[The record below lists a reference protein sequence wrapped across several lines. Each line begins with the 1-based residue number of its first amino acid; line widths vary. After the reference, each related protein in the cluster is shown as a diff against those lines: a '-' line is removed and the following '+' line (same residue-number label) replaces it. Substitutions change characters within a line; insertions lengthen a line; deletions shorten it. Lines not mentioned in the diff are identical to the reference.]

1 MSGSGFRGRGYGP
14 RGARSNGPSN
24 GFNSGPRFPHPN
36 FNHSRPP
43 HRLQGPDKWID
54 GPKFPPW
61 QQNKGYGHRPQYRGN
76 LQYRPNSRGRAA
88 NSRGLVRFSGPGRP
102 PAPQFSAGFIRNQ
115 GPRVLLPQ
123 EDQVVEED
131 KCVLPPQTPLLG
143 SEEER
148 QQKITETADK
158 LKQKL
163 SSITEEDLTNFWEDD
178 FSILPNIV
186 SEEENI
192 RNKGIPELR
201 HEPPELDLT
210 FTDFRDIGRV
220 DCNNSRFD
228 DIEDSA
234 NNDCVSI
241 PFANEV
247 TDRLL
252 STNDEITVVN
262 ESAEDCL
269 IILDS
274 VQDDVLDQ
282 PDVLLESDTCQQEA
296 FHELLDP
303 ECNLES
309 LHLQCD
315 IVTESGISL
324 NPDDVDGNLT
334 VLNVDEDIIDSTYIQ
349 PIDDVVNENPPLDLI
364 DIETAPISLP
374 ALNDQDVSQV
384 DFTENPNLL
393 PVEIQDING
402 DTIQD
407 INLDVHQ
414 DDEVETDLH
423 QAQDNLPTNVFQE
436 EACQIPVD
444 ASDAPENNSLILPPL
459 NEDNQS
465 NIVGD
470 TVSPTCSSYN
480 EVHNLNN
487 DTKLNNPPHFQPR
500 GFNVPPRFAPR
511 IPGPRCPGPR
521 WGFQQNGNNAFFR
534 GPQRLPFHGSRM
546 PPPRHIVPF
555 QPNNLVP
562 VPFDPRAPP
571 PFAHNV
577 AAPSHD
583 SQHHALV
590 PFSSNDLP
598 PSFDPTEPP
607 PNIRPVSGTESSN
620 RQDIVQTIPPLD
632 TRKQTTN
639 VPPNNMEIMQPP
651 PTFDPRG
658 PPPRI
663 SNVIVNANENLP
675 EFNPQQPPPKIHK
688 RDETLQPPPIF
699 DPRLSSQ
706 ERSKLLAPI
715 NASAAHMMPGFNL
728 TPVTPNFAQPPPM
741 SMPSH
746 QAFIP
751 NLPVTFQPV
760 LPQATSGPVIV
771 QEFALPPPP
780 MSITNVPP
788 PLPQV
793 VSLEK
798 DSNHGQGVNMDDD
811 GLEDMQEAMEFA
823 KQIMNM
829 TEDLKNNQ
837 GASLESTEALIVP
850 LEIPVP
856 IEDTPCSSSVED
868 VSGNTAKK
876 QKKKENKS
884 KKIKQTLV
892 CGPVLE
898 KQEEFE
904 AVDDEQNVQNRDR
917 TSEDALLAGDQIRP
931 KVVFNLN
938 SKTKVIPKP
947 EEWHRP
953 AARVPETRETQ
964 PVTTQNSHKEKTH
977 SKRHSSESRRNNVNP
992 NKKQQREHHSKMS
1005 LTRSAEVPRPFMLEK
1020 SSDLSHHQ
1028 EYTRDVE
1035 KLHSHSSAVHK
1046 SQKSRKEVK
1055 KAAAPTSESSWKNR
1069 VISRFLKMS
1078 KNDICNMVNNSSLRK
1093 FDIAMK
1099 HLVKER
1105 RSSLSLEMRNTED
1118 EKMKEYDREEF
1129 MNQLNAMLDP
1139 GAVVGITDLPTEFI
1153 HHLSEVLQLDPMPFE
1168 LESSE
1173 RESAEINEVKSVD
1186 QTDISKTYTS
1196 EYLQEEIKAPSFP
1209 EYSECENVYIEQ
1221 IEEEPVHNKEESL
1234 PFPINP
1240 ELNLNI
1246 SRENTTSSRKSLM
1259 NKSNPEAEC
1268 MYKKQQPLF
1277 NEADLDD
1284 ILLQVTERTKV
1295 PPVTILP
1302 RKKSIEIYKDSLVK
1316 QPVTEAFKCNAFP
1329 QIPTK
1334 TAADLDDIFSA
1345 GIARAKSL
1353 NKSVD
1358 SDNSRARKSSSE
1370 DRNTFRSEKYE
1381 RWNRKEQEDPDS
1393 FRNLTKEEWEAKYG
1407 STTGTQA
1414 SIRKTSSN
1422 SAENLSRDSR
1432 NYHSQRY
1439 CSSDSPMRHLSMSPL
1454 LREPPA
1460 HNPER
1465 SMDHYNELEEP
1476 RRAERSGSSTDTTT
1490 TSTSDSDEET
1500 VAPNVTKLLKVIKE
1514 KEKIAKK
1521 KSLNETIRD
1530 EVAAE
1535 IEKKWKEKSKH
1546 KERKSRKRER
1556 RKRDKREK
1564 RKKEKKRRRKRNSHS
1579 DMSKSSEQSEGYRML
1594 TEDEIKKE
1602 VVVKQEPLSTFEDS
1616 IPFHSGASNTYVP
1629 PTSSNKA
1636 TELAPQVESQ
1646 SPLLGRQQIP
1656 VDTSDKTPPQARN
1669 KPTIISMTIQ
1679 PKTKAQLKQM
1689 PESSN
1694 LAQKQVTEKLSEV
1707 DNGGASSGTNT
1718 DGRRMKEHAEK
1729 SKGSQLEEDNNE
1741 STDIAMLMINA
1752 LPQANVSTINSSPQ
1766 TNVST
1771 NNPLPQANVSI
1782 NDFLPQISV
1791 SPSNSFSQT
1800 SPSVNNSSLP
1810 NTASVNNSL
1819 PQINLSANTSLPQ
1832 INLSFNITEPP
1843 HTEVSSD
1850 NITANA
1856 TSLAS
1861 TPTNP
1866 DSEVN
1871 NSNQSTIQTVLTAGT
1886 SSTETK
1892 SSYKKIDIKAYKE
1905 RALQRRLRE
1914 EAKLKENS
1922 ESSVSLPQESQ
1933 PALPVHK
1940 TDNETGASPKGNEAK
1955 ATTEMDLSTEQIKD
1969 PRLAKIK
1976 LVRISTWEDSNT
1988 EVKEPASL
1996 EKEHKCTD
2004 LVQSNKELPVFVQSK
2019 NAGELPGCKVKEK
2032 STTRAID
2039 SDSSSPKDPVKSKEN
2054 KNDAKA
2060 FLQDK
2065 VVKRDEV
2072 GEKAE
2077 LKVEM
2082 EEKKSKKLPGAVESN
2097 KFKNIRSEGSKELK
2111 LKKEK
2116 VVKSAEKKR
2125 KSLKSKSMATEKHSK
2140 HSHERTTEE
2149 AQKSLT
2155 ANINSAIGTDIEK
2168 ASSCNVP
2175 EFQLSEST
2183 KESSLELATC
2193 PENVAVE
2200 DSIDKEINKEQ
2211 VDIHPTVEENHEK
2224 VVGDNEKAKILE
2236 TQQITDQGIKD
2247 IVGYQQVIEQGR
2259 IEAEGDQTSFNFIT
2273 EENSVKEIEKNIS
2286 NSPEEST
2293 APAESVPTEKSD
2305 KEEDIE
2311 KDMAPFNR
2319 TSQVPIEESVV
2330 EDTFV
2335 EDKFMEDKPVE
2346 EKLVE
2351 DKSAEDKFAEDK
2363 SVEDKFAEDK
2373 SVEDTPLSTVDLP
2386 QVKQEPYSLEEDIH
2400 LNKKE
2405 NLEDSIADSTP
2416 TPHIE
2421 MDTEV
2426 VDKYNTNTET
2436 KENKKEEAEL
2446 RSPDSVGSP
2455 FIGFVAESIEDEIN
2469 QVSKLADVDTRN
2481 VDTEEG
2487 VTENCKQQ
2495 LETCN
2500 NDELSIKAVGC
2511 DKDDKNFSMEMK
2523 ETDEAVSACKL
2534 TEEQGS
2540 SNENDVDKT
2549 IPDSVNPLCTVEAGA
2564 ELMETENKDTAKE
2577 PQVHNRDMEQNVSPV
2592 INLDSQDTFD
2602 EDGEPFI
2609 VLDEYIDDADGKSL
2623 EKLSAFDLDLEDCIA
2638 RDADIFSSKH
2648 IEEEEG
2654 LVDNIQSSNFNAID
2668 FKELSEVFDK
2678 DNITP
2683 AKEEETNYDAAML
2696 PTELVAHTEKE
2707 KTNIISSEPNIEP
2720 SSEALQNSKSTDITP
2735 KDTAP
2740 EICTEASPT
2749 DVPFVE
2755 DVPQEPVSQASC
2767 IDIVETEQEQG
2778 SLPLQHSPETSET
2791 VRPETPTQPSVP
2803 IETTLGKSLDSLS
2816 PDAAPPPETKAELV
2830 EPNKEADNCEKG
2842 SEKNLDDSVGS
2853 KVILSPEAKISI
2865 DKHARSSS
2873 TEEKKKPH
2881 QHAEKRHRTAS
2892 RSHHKR
2898 DDEAL
2903 HKIKSKS
2910 KMKHK
2915 EHKKH
2920 SVSKKLVDEA
2930 VQSDTV
2936 KVKYPSTK
2944 EAIMARMIEIDV
2956 EIHKLTTEK
2965 MTLYQMLTN
2974 DVLPND
2980 SDLPQNNTVH
2990 ESKEVET
2997 VVVRPRTPSALMS
3010 QLIQNIEASPVTN
3023 QCAKTTPESVSLKD
3037 SAVNPAQS
3045 NKSKVSKHE
3054 HHAEKKA
3061 NSTLTRSSDND
3072 EAACH
3077 TGDAK
3082 SSSSRKRKRPK
3093 WAIKWKETPDS
3104 INDTSSEAVTEE
3116 KQTSDAVKS
3125 ILKKASTK
3133 QKATE
3138 EACVQASTNE
3148 VKLPEESS
3156 ETPPQIN
3163 KEDSTRTDKT
3173 EAPSNEVNEK
3183 AIKLPE
3189 PQVPSH
3195 KPVKLKTP
3203 ENIDENVS
3211 PKENESTIEALNDTD
3226 TASSMLKP
3234 PENRTSERSSIYSDD
3249 STWDSLLQN
3258 SSIDDQKKPTTGLAL
3273 LEETYR
3279 KELAKTRRVRTDSR
3293 KRRRKKMQNASQPVK
3308 ILTPEE
3314 EELPLSAL
3322 YSKKIHAKKKSQ
3334 SPEDQQVEKSKD
3346 EQQLW
3351 KNVDEVINAVAENRT
3366 ADLYVQRSERQSPS
3380 GDSQSNVPDVDRMT
3394 SANQEHVNDLESNS
3408 EQQPIEEEERTAVP
3422 PVCNEP
3428 SIDFKGTTSND
3439 AKDDA
3444 SNDAELTTPCPNTSQ
3459 DLSDNEEQVPQDGVT
3474 NEPQS
3479 IEDLLGTSVNIDGSV
3494 LEPFAQEVAAS
3505 NNAETSRALTPVE
3518 SSEPCITES
3527 SICSV
3532 CNDQNILD
3540 IPKINVY
3547 SEKVEEEVADE
3558 KNKEPDLQEEAVNVE
3573 KSVSPDA
3580 IVSENFEKDQDNSNE
3595 PHSSKSV
3602 ETTNEITICNSN
3614 ENFHIETADVNEES
3628 LKDTLPKQQAQ
3639 CEKDNADD
3647 NSEKF
3652 YDVLKEECLLRAKED
3667 RGSQR
3672 RRESERSN
3680 KSSSEESSRNR
3691 ASTSSLSEN
3700 TSSLK
3705 SEEAGVKRTPKRK
3718 RGSSRTP
3725 LRRSSRYTEE
3735 ITKRIK
3741 VEVDASVQS
3750 TEQEPREKNVQIQ
3763 LTNVSPTLPSSG
3775 NEEAESTTNAKKN
3788 RSVQKTISRKRC
3800 MPPELDILSSHSL
3813 ASNELLRDAKRCK
3826 QQTVPTI
3833 MNCQVRLVDSKHTI
3847 LKPNV
3852 NPNELKKY
3860 GISTINPYVYPNS
3873 VQLDHLCF
3881 TSPVQ
3886 STPAKDLS
3894 CASAKRAT
3902 PTTDASQNQTSR
3914 VVKKAEDATQSINDE
3929 INFAKIK
3936 RGPKSANINIPA
3948 SDGEKC
3954 TDPDIEVMP
3963 VLTKEQVLANIS
3975 EEYEKPDVEIVEE
3988 KTIVTK
3994 NQHHNDSGS
4003 TLTVIE
4009 TKDDKEQPRTQYT
4022 VHKGPILDIK
4032 VFENSFLAASED
4044 GRIYRYSQ
4052 ASNGIL
4058 NIYKGHKAA
4067 VTCLYVFN
4075 TSGTDI
4081 NKEWMFSGSLD
4092 GTLRCYNVTTGLQ
4105 IRDTADVG
4113 SPIQCMDEAWGTIF
4127 IGTKSGHVSRYH
4139 VKSGA
4144 IKANSIQFSDKSVLA
4159 LKATNEGPRRVLIV
4173 ASRSQPITIRDAQS
4187 GLFLRT
4193 ICGQKSH
4200 TVYSLMRD
4208 HNLIYCGTSSTSI
4221 LVFDFTNGEQM
4232 MQYDAGVGIVCM
4244 RLFKQ
4249 LLFAG
4254 CYDGNIYVFNTKD
4267 RRLVC
4272 SIPGP
4277 GNMLLSMEVID
4288 NKIIAGSKDKRLQ
4301 SWQMSGQVRALL

>member
-36 FNHSRPP
+36 FNHSRLP

-76 LQYRPNSRGRAA
+76 LQYRLNGRGRAA
-88 NSRGLVRFSGPGRP
+88 NARGLLRFSGPGRP
-102 PAPQFSAGFIRNQ
+102 PAPQFSVGFIRNH

-131 KCVLPPQTPLLG
+131 KCVLLPQTPLLG

-178 FSILPNIV
+178 FSILPNSV
-186 SEEENI
+186 SEEESI
-192 RNKGIPELR
+192 RSKGIPELR

-228 DIEDSA
+228 DVEDSA

-247 TDRLL
+247 TDKLL

-315 IVTESGISL
+315 IVTDSGICL
-324 NPDDVDGNLT
+324 NPDDVDGSLT
-334 VLNVDEDIIDSTYIQ
+334 VLNVDEDLTESTYIQ
-349 PIDDVVNENPPLDLI
+349 PIDDVVNEHPPLDLI
-364 DIETAPISLP
+364 DIGAAPISLP

-393 PVEIQDING
+393 PVEIQDIDG

-423 QAQDNLPTNVFQE
+423 QTQDNLPANVFQE
-436 EACQIPVD
+436 EACQISANP
-444 ASDAPENNSLILPPL
+444 SDAPENNSPVPPPL

-465 NIVGD
+465 DIVGD

-534 GPQRLPFHGSRM
+534 GPQRLPFHGNRM

-571 PFAHNV
+571 PFTHNV
-577 AAPSHD
+577 PAPSHD

-590 PFSSNDLP
+590 PFPSNDLP

-607 PNIRPVSGTESSN
+607 PNIRPVSASESSN
-620 RQDIVQTIPPLD
+620 RQDITQTMPPLD

-639 VPPNNMEIMQPP
+639 VPANNMEIMQPP

-663 SNVIVNANENLP
+663 SNVMVNANENLP

-715 NASAAHMMPGFNL
+715 NTSTAHMMPGFNL

-741 SMPSH
+741 NMPSH
-746 QAFIP
+746 QAFMP
-751 NLPVTFQPV
+751 NLPVNFQPV
-760 LPQATSGPVIV
+760 LPQANSGQVIV

-780 MSITNVPP
+780 ISITSVPP
-788 PLPQV
+788 PLPQE

-798 DSNHGQGVNMDDD
+798 DSNHGQGVTMDDD

-837 GASLESTEALIVP
+837 GASSELTEAPIAP

-868 VSGNTAKK
+868 VSGNTAKRP
-876 QKKKENKS
+876 KKKENKS
-884 KKIKQTLV
+884 KKMKQTLV

-904 AVDDEQNVQNRDR
+904 TADDEQTVQNRDR

-947 EEWHRP
+947 EEWHKP
-953 AARVPETRETQ
+953 PARVPETREAQ
-964 PVTTQNSHKEKTH
+964 QVTTQSSHKEKIR
-977 SKRHSSESRRNNVNP
+977 SKRHSSESRRNNVNQ
-992 NKKQQREHHSKMS
+992 NRKQQREHHSKMS
-1005 LTRSAEVPRPFMLEK
+1005 LTRTAEVPRLFMLEK
-1020 SSDLSHHQ
+1020 SSDSPHHQ
-1028 EYTRDVE
+1028 DYTRDVE
-1035 KLHSHSSAVHK
+1035 KLHSHSSSVYK
-1046 SQKSRKEVK
+1046 SQKSRKEAK

-1173 RESAEINEVKSVD
+1173 RESAEINQMKSVD
-1186 QTDISKTYTS
+1186 QTDMSKTYNS
-1196 EYLQEEIKAPSFP
+1196 EYLQEEIKEAPSFP

-1221 IEEEPVHNKEESL
+1221 IEEKPVQSKEESL
-1234 PFPINP
+1234 PFPVNP

-1302 RKKSIEIYKDSLVK
+1302 RKKSIEIHKDCLVK

-1370 DRNTFRSEKYE
+1370 DRNTFRSERYE

-1490 TSTSDSDEET
+1490 TSTSDSDEEET

-1616 IPFHSGASNTYVP
+1616 MPFHSGASNTYVP
-1629 PTSSNKA
+1629 PTSSNKP
-1636 TELAPQVESQ
+1636 TEPAPQVEPQ
-1646 SPLLGRQQIP
+1646 CPLLGRQQIP

-1707 DNGGASSGTNT
+1707 DNSGTNT
-1718 DGRRMKEHAEK
+1718 DGRRMKEHAER
-1729 SKGSQLEEDNNE
+1729 SKGSQVEEDNNQ
-1741 STDIAMLMINA
+1741 STDIALLMSNA

-1766 TNVST
+1766 TNAST
-1771 NNPLPQANVSI
+1771 NNPLPQANVST
-1782 NDFLPQISV
+1782 NGSLPQISV
-1791 SPSNSFSQT
+1791 SPSNSFPQT
-1800 SPSVNNSSLP
+1800 SPSVNNSSFQ
-1810 NTASVNNSL
+1810 TTVSVNNSF
-1819 PQINLSANTSLPQ
+1819 PQINLSANTSLPKINVPANASLPE

-1843 HTEVSSD
+1843 HTEVSAD
-1850 NITANA
+1850 NITANV

-1866 DSEVN
+1866 DTEVN
-1871 NSNQSTIQTVLTAGT
+1871 NSNQSSIQRAPTAAGT

-1922 ESSVSLPQESQ
+1922 GSSVSLPQESQ
-1933 PALPVHK
+1933 LALPVHK
-1940 TDNETGASPKGNEAK
+1940 ADNETGASPKGNEG
-1955 ATTEMDLSTEQIKD
+1955 TEMDLSTGQIKD
-1969 PRLAKIK
+1969 PRLTKIK
-1976 LVRISTWEDSNT
+1976 SVDSNT

-2004 LVQSNKELPVFVQSK
+2004 LVRSNKELPVFVQSK
-2019 NAGELPGCKVKEK
+2019 SVGESPGCKVKEK

-2039 SDSSSPKDPVKSKEN
+2039 SDSSSPKDPVKSKEH

-2072 GEKAE
+2072 GEKQE

-2082 EEKKSKKLPGAVESN
+2082 EEKRSKKLPGAVESN

-2116 VVKSAEKKR
+2116 VVRSAEKKR

-2149 AQKSLT
+2149 AQKPLT
-2155 ANINSAIGTDIEK
+2155 ANVNSAVGTDIEK
-2168 ASSCNVP
+2168 ASGRNVP
-2175 EFQLSEST
+2175 EFQLSERT

-2193 PENVAVE
+2193 PENVAAG
-2200 DSIDKEINKEQ
+2200 DSIGNEINKEQ
-2211 VDIHPTVEENHEK
+2211 VDTRPTVEENNEK
-2224 VVGDNEKAKILE
+2224 VVDDNEKAKILE
-2236 TQQITDQGIKD
+2236 TQQIADQGIKE
-2247 IVGYQQVIEQGR
+2247 IVGDQQVVEQGR
-2259 IEAEGDQTSFNFIT
+2259 IETEGDQASFNFIT
-2273 EENSVKEIEKNIS
+2273 EESSAKEIEENIS

-2311 KDMAPFNR
+2311 KDMAPFNQ
-2319 TSQVPIEESVV
+2319 TSQVPTEESVV
-2330 EDTFV
+2330 EDKFV
-2335 EDKFMEDKPVE
+2335 EDKCMEDKPVE
-2346 EKLVE
+2346 DKPAEDKSAD

-2363 SVEDKFAEDK
+2363 SVVDKFAEDK

-2386 QVKQEPYSLEEDIH
+2386 QVKREPYSLEENIH
-2400 LNKKE
+2400 LNDEE
-2405 NLEDSIADSTP
+2405 NLEDTVADSTP
-2416 TPHIE
+2416 TPHTE

-2426 VDKYNTNTET
+2426 VDKDNTNTGT
-2436 KENKKEEAEL
+2436 RENKKEESEV

-2455 FIGFVAESIEDEIN
+2455 FIGFVAESIEEEVN
-2469 QVSKLADVDTRN
+2469 QVSKLADVDTSN
-2481 VDTEEG
+2481 VDAEEG
-2487 VTENCKQQ
+2487 ATENCKQQ
-2495 LETCN
+2495 LETCS
-2500 NDELSIKAVGC
+2500 NDKSSIKAVGS
-2511 DKDDKNFSMEMK
+2511 DKDDKNFSMKMK

-2540 SNENDVDKT
+2540 SAENDVGKT
-2549 IPDSVNPLCTVEAGA
+2549 IPDSFDPLCNVEAGA
-2564 ELMETENKDTAKE
+2564 KLMETKNRDTAKKA
-2577 PQVHNRDMEQNVSPV
+2577 QVHNSDMEQNVSPV

-2602 EDGEPFI
+2602 EDDEPFI

-2623 EKLSAFDLDLEDCIA
+2623 EKLNAFDLDLEDCIA

-2648 IEEEEG
+2648 IQEEEG
-2654 LVDNIQSSNFNAID
+2654 VVNNIQSSNFNAID
-2668 FKELSEVFDK
+2668 FKELSDVFDK
-2678 DNITP
+2678 DNVTP
-2683 AKEEETNYDAAML
+2683 AKEEETNYDAARITL
-2696 PTELVAHTEKE
+2696 PTELVTHAEKE
-2707 KTNIISSEPNIEP
+2707 ETNIIASEPNIEP
-2720 SSEALQNSKSTDITP
+2720 SSEASQNSKSTDTTP

-2740 EICTEASPT
+2740 EVSTESSPT

-2767 IDIVETEQEQG
+2767 INIVETEQEQG
-2778 SLPLQHSPETSET
+2778 SLPLQHSPKTSETMHPEASET
-2791 VRPETPTQPSVP
+2791 VRPETPTKPSVP
-2803 IETTLGKSLDSLS
+2803 IETALGKSSDSLS
-2816 PDAAPPPETKAELV
+2816 PDAAPPPETKAELA

-2842 SEKNLDDSVGS
+2842 SGKNVDDSVGS
-2853 KVILSPEAKISI
+2853 KVILTPEAKTSI
-2865 DKHARSSS
+2865 DKHARSSF

-2915 EHKKH
+2915 QHKKH
-2920 SVSKKLVDEA
+2920 NVPKKLVEEA

-2974 DVLPND
+2974 DALPND

-3023 QCAKTTPESVSLKD
+3023 QCAKTTAESVSLKD

-3045 NKSKVSKHE
+3045 NKTKVSKYE

-3116 KQTSDAVKS
+3116 KQTSDTVKS

-3156 ETPPQIN
+3156 ETPPQID
-3163 KEDSTRTDKT
+3163 KEGSTCTDKT

-3183 AIKLPE
+3183 AVKLPE
-3189 PQVPSH
+3189 PRVPADQ
-3195 KPVKLKTP
+3195 PVKLKTP
-3203 ENIDENVS
+3203 ENSDANFS

-3234 PENRTSERSSIYSDD
+3234 PDNRTPERSSIYSDD
-3249 STWDSLLQN
+3249 STWDSLQI
-3258 SSIDDQKKPTTGLAL
+3258 SRIDDQKKHTTGLAL

-3279 KELAKTRRVRTDSR
+3279 KELAQTRRVRTESR
-3293 KRRRKKMQNASQPVK
+3293 KRRRKRIQNASQPVK
-3308 ILTPEE
+3308 TLTPEE

-3334 SPEDQQVEKSKD
+3334 SPGDQQVEKSKD

-3366 ADLYVQRSERQSPS
+3366 ADLYVQRSKRQSPS
-3380 GDSQSNVPDVDRMT
+3380 RDSQSNVPDVDQMAP
-3394 SANQEHVNDLESNS
+3394 ANQEQVNGPETNS
-3408 EQQPIEEEERTAVP
+3408 EQKPTEEEERTAVP
-3422 PVCNEP
+3422 SVSQNIEEVCNEP
-3428 SIDFKGTTSND
+3428 SIDSKGTTSSD
-3439 AKDDA
+3439 GKDDV
-3444 SNDAELTTPCPNTSQ
+3444 SNDLQLTTPCPNTSQ
-3459 DLSDNEEQVPQDGVT
+3459 DLSGNEEQVPQDGVT

-3479 IEDLLGTSVNIDGSV
+3479 IEDLLGTSVNIDESV
-3494 LEPFAQEVAAS
+3494 LEPFAQEVAES
-3505 NNAETSRALTPVE
+3505 NNAETSRAVTPVE
-3518 SSEPCITES
+3518 SSGPCIMES

-3532 CNDQNILD
+3532 YNDQNILD
-3540 IPKINVY
+3540 IPEINVD

-3558 KNKEPDLQEEAVNVE
+3558 KNKEPDLQEESVNAE

-3595 PHSSKSV
+3595 PRSSKSV
-3602 ETTNEITICNSN
+3602 ETTSEITICNSN
-3614 ENFHIETADVNEES
+3614 ENSNIETGDVNEES

-3639 CEKDNADD
+3639 YEKDNADD

-3652 YDVLKEECLLRAKED
+3652 YDVLKEECLLRAKEH

-3680 KSSSEESSRNR
+3680 KSSSEESGRNR
-3691 ASTSSLSEN
+3691 TSTSSLSEN

-3705 SEEAGVKRTPKRK
+3705 GEEAGVKRTAKRK

-3741 VEVDASVQS
+3741 VEADASVQS
-3750 TEQEPREKNVQIQ
+3750 AEQELQEKNVQIQ
-3763 LTNVSPTLPSSG
+3763 FPNASPTLPSSG
-3775 NEEAESTTNAKKN
+3775 NEEAESTTNPKK
-3788 RSVQKTISRKRC
+3788 RHSVQKTISRKRC
-3800 MPPELDILSSHSL
+3800 MPPELDILPSQSL
-3813 ASNELLRDAKRCK
+3813 AGDELLRDAKRCK

-3873 VQLDHLCF
+3873 AQLDHLCF

-3894 CASAKRAT
+3894 CASGKRAT
-3902 PTTDASQNQTSR
+3902 PTTEASQSQTLR
-3914 VVKKAEDATQSINDE
+3914 VVKKAEDAMQSISDE
-3929 INFAKIK
+3929 VSSAKIK
-3936 RGPKSANINIPA
+3936 RGPQSAKINIPA

-3954 TDPDIEVMP
+3954 ADPDIEVMP
-3963 VLTKEQVLANIS
+3963 VLTKEQVLVDIS
-3975 EEYEKPDVEIVEE
+3975 QECEKPDVEIVEE

-4032 VFENSFLAASED
+4032 VK
-4044 GRIYRYSQ
+4044 GRQ
-4052 ASNGIL
+4052 
-4058 NIYKGHKAA
+4058 
-4067 VTCLYVFN
+4067 
-4075 TSGTDI
+4075 
-4081 NKEWMFSGSLD
+4081 
-4092 GTLRCYNVTTGLQ
+4092 RC
-4105 IRDTADVG
+4105 
-4113 SPIQCMDEAWGTIF
+4113 
-4127 IGTKSGHVSRYH
+4127 SRR
-4139 VKSGA
+4139 K
-4144 IKANSIQFSDKSVLA
+4144 K
-4159 LKATNEGPRRVLIV
+4159 
-4173 ASRSQPITIRDAQS
+4173 
-4187 GLFLRT
+4187 
-4193 ICGQKSH
+4193 
-4200 TVYSLMRD
+4200 
-4208 HNLIYCGTSSTSI
+4208 
-4221 LVFDFTNGEQM
+4221 
-4232 MQYDAGVGIVCM
+4232 
-4244 RLFKQ
+4244 
-4249 LLFAG
+4249 
-4254 CYDGNIYVFNTKD
+4254 
-4267 RRLVC
+4267 
-4272 SIPGP
+4272 
-4277 GNMLLSMEVID
+4277 
-4288 NKIIAGSKDKRLQ
+4288 
-4301 SWQMSGQVRALL
+4301 